1 MVLRCRS
8 LEKVWLTKLPR
19 CLPALHH
26 LYLKTFKCKCWTSN
40 VWRGRGRVQ
49 HCNKTSSLQRSRETS
64 GWNEAGGAYTS
75 QVPQL
80 PEACGLGNLTR
91 LTPTWQD
98 NLINWVLW
106 YLQCNVNYILRPF
119 NIFRCASISSTYPCI
134 SVRRLVCWWYFRLSI
149 LSASLSPH
157 KASRRHCGGRH
168 LGRHCAGHGGRHG
181 GGHGGR

>member
-1 MVLRCRS
+1 MKKVTRFVGNFDQINEVAKVQNMVLRCRS

-91 LTPTWQD
+91 LTVSRLHPPDKIIQSIEFYDT
-98 NLINWVLW
+98 
-106 YLQCNVNYILRPF
+106 CN
-119 NIFRCASISSTYPCI
+119 AM
-134 SVRRLVCWWYFRLSI
+134 
-149 LSASLSPH
+149 
-157 KASRRHCGGRH
+157 
-168 LGRHCAGHGGRHG
+168 
-181 GGHGGR
+181 